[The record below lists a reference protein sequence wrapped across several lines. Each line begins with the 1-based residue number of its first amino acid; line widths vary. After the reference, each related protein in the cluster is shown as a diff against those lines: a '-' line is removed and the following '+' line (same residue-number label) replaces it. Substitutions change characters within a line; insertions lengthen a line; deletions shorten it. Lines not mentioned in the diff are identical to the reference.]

1 MAFPVGKLPAD
12 LLEQML
18 SREGLRDPRVLLGPG
33 IGRDAAVIDF
43 GDRLLVAKTDPV
55 TFATDEIGGYA
66 VNVNA
71 NDVASMG
78 ARPRWFLA
86 CLLLP
91 EGGADEALVLRIH
104 GDILDAC
111 RALDIA
117 LVGGHTEITHGL
129 DRPIVVGQML
139 GETTRERLVAGESM
153 AAGDRLLLTKGIA
166 IEGTAILA
174 RERPAK
180 LRAEVGEALIEKGAR
195 FLRDPGISVVR
206 EALAASSG
214 AGVRAMHDPTEGGLV
229 TGVWELARRAGLGA
243 RVRREAIPVYAVCRR
258 FCDVLGLDP
267 LGLIAS
273 GALLIVAEAARA
285 DEVRGRVE
293 AAGVACADI
302 GELRPEAE
310 GLVIETAEGDRPWP
324 TFDRD
329 EIARFFDEG

>member
-12 LLEQML
+12 LLERLL
-18 SREGLRDPRVLLGPG
+18 SREAIRDPRVLLGPG

-43 GDRLLVAKTDPV
+43 GERLLVAKTDPI

-78 ARPRWFLA
+78 ARPKWFLA

-91 EGGADEALVLRIH
+91 EGGADEALVRRIH
-104 GDILDAC
+104 EDILQAC
-111 RALDIA
+111 RTLDIA

-129 DRPIVVGQML
+129 DRPVVVGQML
-139 GETTRERLVAGESM
+139 GETTRETLVDGASM
-153 AAGDRLLLTKGIA
+153 ASGDRLLLTKGIA
-166 IEGTAILA
+166 VEGTAILA
-174 RERPAK
+174 RERPEE
-180 LRAEVGEALIEKGAR
+180 LRAAVGDELLERGAG
-195 FLRDPGISVVR
+195 FLHDPGVSVVR
-206 EALAASSG
+206 EALAAAEG
-214 AGVRAMHDPTEGGLV
+214 GGVQAMHDPTEGGLA

-243 RVRREAIPVYAVCRR
+243 RVRREAIPVYEECRR

-267 LGLIAS
+267 MGLIAS
-273 GALLIVAEAARA
+273 GALLIVAEAGRA
-285 DEVRGRVE
+285 DAVRGRVE
-293 AAGVACADI
+293 AAGVACAEI

-310 GLVIETAEGDRPWP
+310 ALVLDTDEGGRPWP

-329 EIARFFDEG
+329 EIARLFEEG